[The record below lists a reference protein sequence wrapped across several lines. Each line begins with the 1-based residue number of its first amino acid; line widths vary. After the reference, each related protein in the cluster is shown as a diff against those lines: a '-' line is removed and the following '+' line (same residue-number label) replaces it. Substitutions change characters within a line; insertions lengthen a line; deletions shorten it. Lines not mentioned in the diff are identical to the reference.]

1 MRRGCLVPHDRLIR
15 RWNPNERGTGRSTF
29 VNAWLT
35 PTTAVTPDEY
45 RDSVLV
51 ERRNMAINDVFP
63 ALDLLTATVEE
74 SKIESA
80 RNWGGA
86 DVIITNEP
94 PAPRNP
100 ESFYPDARYVVTD
113 HSHELSWL
121 FMQLRDIFAGFLDG
135 QNKVE
140 FYGRLA
146 NMANRHLAKNN
157 NPTAKSICL
166 AVLHEAYAIAE
177 EIEEVGF
184 LDSLAIAFG
193 GEILDDFVDV
203 TDREIPVSGEEAR
216 NALLAM
222 GIEP

>member
-1 MRRGCLVPHDRLIR
+1 
-15 RWNPNERGTGRSTF
+15 
-29 VNAWLT
+29 
-35 PTTAVTPDEY
+35 
-45 RDSVLV
+45 
-51 ERRNMAINDVFP
+51 
-63 ALDLLTATVEE
+63 
-74 SKIESA
+74 
-80 RNWGGA
+80 
-86 DVIITNEP
+86 
-94 PAPRNP
+94 
-100 ESFYPDARYVVTD
+100 
-113 HSHELSWL
+113 
-121 FMQLRDIFAGFLDG
+121 MQLRDIFAGFLDG